1 MTTGNEGGDPKEK
14 ADVPPVLPNER
25 QSSADASGALSP
37 DDLDFTES
45 PYVDEIDDGRYV
57 VSADRR
63 PPNVPDEREASSQSL
78 PQSKTQSQSQSQAPA
93 SPSNGGEQPAPA
105 ADAGPDESAARAA
118 DRRGSAPADG
128 VRSPEA
134 ARSLLADELE
144 RVDTRFAID
153 IVSRFGDDTVRHR
166 MTSDDVV
173 GTFNSL
179 VFWYARHVSRNT
191 PTNRAAS
198 LLLSKSDFTPALT
211 EAQVRTAMAK
221 HGLDESNS
229 LGELLEALE

>member
-14 ADVPPVLPNER
+14 ADVPPVLPSEQ
-25 QSSADASGALSP
+25 QSSGDARGALSP

-57 VSADRR
+57 VSADRS
-63 PPNVPDEREASSQSL
+63 PPNVPDKQEASSGSL
-78 PQSKTQSQSQSQAPA
+78 PQAKTQSQAQSQSQAPA
-93 SPSNGGEQPAPA
+93 ARSNAGSETAPA
-105 ADAGPDESAARAA
+105 TDAGPDESAPAAA
-118 DRRGSAPADG
+118 DRRGTANA
-128 VRSPEA
+128 VQSPEA

-153 IVSRFGDDTVRHR
+153 IVSRFGEDTVRHR

-198 LLLSKSDFTPALT
+198 LLLAKSDFTPELT
-211 EAQVRTAMAK
+211 ETQLRTAMHK
-221 HGLDESNS
+221 HGLDESSS
-229 LGELLEALE
+229 LEELLEALE

>member
-14 ADVPPVLPNER
+14 ADVPPVLPSEQ
-25 QSSADASGALSP
+25 QSSGDARGALSP

-57 VSADRR
+57 VSADRS
-63 PPNVPDEREASSQSL
+63 PPNVPDEQKASSQSL
-78 PQSKTQSQSQSQAPA
+78 PQTKGQSQSQAPA
-93 SPSNGGEQPAPA
+93 SRSNAGRETAPATDADPNESAPA
-105 ADAGPDESAARAA
+105 AADPHSGAAGT
-118 DRRGSAPADG
+118 GIQ
-128 VRSPEA
+128 SPEA
-134 ARSLLADELE
+134 ARTLLANELE

-153 IVSRFGDDTVRHR
+153 IVSRFGEDTVRHR

-198 LLLSKSDFTPALT
+198 LLLAKSDFTPELT
-211 EAQVRTAMAK
+211 ETQVRTAMAN
-221 HGLDESNS
+221 HGLDESSS
-229 LGELLEALE
+229 LAELLEALE